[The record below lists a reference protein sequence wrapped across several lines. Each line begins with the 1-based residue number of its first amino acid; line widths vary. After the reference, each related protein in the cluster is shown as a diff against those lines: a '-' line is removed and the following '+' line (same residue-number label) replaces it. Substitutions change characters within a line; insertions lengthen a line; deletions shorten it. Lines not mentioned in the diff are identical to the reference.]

1 MDHDSVDDEMDI
13 KKPTTT
19 LVTEIKTTTATK
31 TTLPTKELQ
40 GSTKELPERK
50 KTNITR
56 NNSANK
62 SGRRGGFCK
71 GKIIY

>member
-1 MDHDSVDDEMDI
+1 MMDHDSVDGDVDM
-13 KKPTTT
+13 KKITTT
-19 LVTEIKTTTATK
+19 TTSATIR
-31 TTLPTKELQ
+31 TLPNKELQ
-40 GSTKELPERK
+40 EGTTELPDRK
-50 KTNITR
+50 RANMTR